1 VVEDLPSRIRTA
13 LDAWEPAYAVGDSG
27 LVPLRRARP
36 ATIRSWRS
44 RAAPNANTIRAPRR
58 VRLSPG
64 KASGSAVT
72 SRGGV
77 PSTINR
83 LFDRADFDSS
93 WLMTVE

>member
-1 VVEDLPSRIRTA
+1 MRSETPAWCPCGVPGLPPSEA
-13 LDAWEPAYAVGDSG
+13 GEVG
-27 LVPLRRARP
+27 PP
-36 ATIRSWRS
+36 
-44 RAAPNANTIRAPRR
+44 PNANTIRAPRR

-77 PSTINR
+77 PSTVNR
-83 LFDRADFDSS
+83 LFDRADFDPS